1 MKIWSTSVAGMLLK
15 RLLVLTF
22 NELRNTGYCRDTGLG
37 VTVASGL
44 KAEADKLAMSHERTE
59 PVLLDVLE
67 RPDQLDSL
75 IKSHSVLSQ
84 CLPVC

>member
-1 MKIWSTSVAGMLLK
+1 M
-15 RLLVLTF
+15 
-22 NELRNTGYCRDTGLG
+22 G

-75 IKSHSVLSQ
+75 IKSHSVLNQ